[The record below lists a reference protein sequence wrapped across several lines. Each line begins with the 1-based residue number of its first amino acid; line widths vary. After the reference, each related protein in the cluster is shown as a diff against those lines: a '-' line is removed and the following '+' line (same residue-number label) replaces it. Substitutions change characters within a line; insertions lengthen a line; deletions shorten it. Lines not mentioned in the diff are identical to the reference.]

1 MNQIAAT
8 CQQSVDAIAAINPR
22 SPFLASDTLNGANH
36 QSSACYLLGLL
47 APAVPPPPPSTTFIV
62 QPGYIFSSVSTNT
75 IAFGNTWI
83 INSGITLYIP
93 AGITLNNYGTIQ
105 INPGGTLF
113 NNGVLTNNY
122 QISNSSSPN
131 ANFINGGV
139 YSYKRNNFYPAASVI
154 FNNYG
159 SVTGAFNIQNG
170 YSTNL
175 SQFIINNG
183 SPTQNPPISTY
194 FTITNGGTWN
204 CYGAINNTQAGTFSF
219 TGTQFT
225 TTESIFNSS
234 SMTFNS
240 NFSTTSSIQNE
251 SSFTINGNGAVS
263 NLNTIT
269 NGSTNSPPDPTS
281 FTITNGGTCSCNG
294 PINNNQAG
302 TFSFTGTQFTTTAS
316 IGNISSMT
324 FNSNFLTTASIVNG
338 GSFKIEGLVSNLN
351 TITNGSTNSPP
362 DPTSFTITNGGTCSC
377 NGPINNNQAG
387 TFSFT
392 GTLFTTTAKLVNL
405 SSMTFYSNFSTTS
418 SIQNGSSFT
427 IKGAV
432 SNLNTITNG
441 STTQSPTYFT
451 ITNGG
456 TCTCNGPINNNQ
468 NGTFSFT
475 GTQFTNA
482 NGITI
487 TNVSTMIFTSNLT
500 NNGTITNTGKITA
513 TGSVTG
519 NTATPI
525 AVNSLIT
532 S

>member
-1 MNQIAAT
+1 MPTQNSRSVNNVMSQLIGSSNRITQIALPNQGNGIAVGANIGIAGANIGIAGANSNELTQYKCKIMSMNQIAAT

-204 CYGAINNTQAGTFSF
+204 CYGAINNTQAGIFSF

-234 SMTFNS
+234 LMTFNS

-251 SSFTINGNGAVS
+251 NNFTINGNGA
-263 NLNTIT
+263 
-269 NGSTNSPPDPTS
+269 
-281 FTITNGGTCSCNG
+281 
-294 PINNNQAG
+294 
-302 TFSFTGTQFTTTAS
+302 
-316 IGNISSMT
+316 
-324 FNSNFLTTASIVNG
+324 
-338 GSFKIEGLVSNLN
+338 VSNLN